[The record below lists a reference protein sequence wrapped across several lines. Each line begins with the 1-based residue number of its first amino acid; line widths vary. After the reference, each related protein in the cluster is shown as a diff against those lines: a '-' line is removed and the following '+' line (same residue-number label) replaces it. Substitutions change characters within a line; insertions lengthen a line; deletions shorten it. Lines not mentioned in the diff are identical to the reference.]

1 MNFRIVKMEIVD
13 IEIKTG
19 GKFGEGKKLT
29 LNNFMLFERAEIDWG
44 KNINVICGEN
54 STGKTTLLK
63 VMYSV
68 LKPLSKGNKEAINKE
83 MEEQLFVNKLQ
94 GVFRPDGMKI
104 GRLVSRKQGSNRTD
118 FEVLLDKNQKIT
130 IGFGNRQ
137 ENHADIKIDASKFSG
152 MYDVIYIPTKEMIST
167 TEHFASLYE
176 EYHIDFEEMY
186 YDLAKLLD
194 RPLSKGPNT
203 NEQNEVLKSFEE
215 IMKGQIVQR
224 DKKFYLKVRGEG
236 EFEMGLL
243 SDGYRK
249 LAMIVYLILSGSMN
263 KNTILFWDEP
273 ETNMNPKT
281 IRPIVQALVAL
292 AKMGVQI
299 FVTTHDYFVQQ
310 EFNMLTVYPELNP
323 ERLDIR
329 FMSLY
334 RDGEMNDVKYEL
346 EKTASDLKHNAIMQ
360 EFDAMYD
367 REQEFIYG
375 H

>member
-1 MNFRIVKMEIVD
+1 MRLMAFRKRLI
-13 IEIKTG
+13 T
-19 GKFGEGKKLT
+19 
-29 LNNFMLFERAEIDWG
+29 
-44 KNINVICGEN
+44 
-54 STGKTTLLK
+54 
-63 VMYSV
+63 
-68 LKPLSKGNKEAINKE
+68 SKDL
-83 MEEQLFVNKLQ
+83 EEQLFVNKLQ

-118 FEVLLDKNQKIT
+118 FEVLLDKNQKIA

-137 ENHADIKIDASKFSG
+137 ENHADIKVDVLKVSEK
-152 MYDVIYIPTKEMIST
+152 YDSIYIPTKEMIST
-167 TEHFASLYE
+167 TEHFTSLYE

-203 NEQNEVLKSFEE
+203 NEQNEVLRSFEK
-215 IMKGQIVQR
+215 IMKGQIIQQ
-224 DKKFYLKVRGEG
+224 DKKFYLKVRDEG

-249 LAMIVYLILSGSMN
+249 LAMIIYLILSGSMN
-263 KNTILFWDEP
+263 KNTVLFWDEP
-273 ETNMNPKT
+273 ETNMNPRM

-323 ERLDIR
+323 EHLDIR

-334 RDGEMNDVKYEL
+334 RDEETNDVKFEL
-346 EKTASDLKHNAIMQ
+346 EATASALKHNAIMQ

-367 REQEFIYG
+367 REQRIIYG
-375 H
+375 D

>member
-1 MNFRIVKMEIVD
+1 MNI
-13 IEIKTG
+13 
-19 GKFGEGKKLT
+19 KKLI
-29 LNNFMLFERAEIDWG
+29 LNNFMLFENAEIDWG

-130 IGFGNRQ
+130 MGFGNRQ

-194 RPLSKGPNT
+194 RPLSKEPNT

-360 EFDAMYD
+360 EFDAMCD

>member
-1 MNFRIVKMEIVD
+1 MNI
-13 IEIKTG
+13 
-19 GKFGEGKKLT
+19 KKLI
-29 LNNFMLFERAEIDWG
+29 LNNFMLFENAEIDWG

-152 MYDVIYIPTKEMIST
+152 TYDVIYIPTKEMIST

>member
-1 MNFRIVKMEIVD
+1 MNI
-13 IEIKTG
+13 
-19 GKFGEGKKLT
+19 KKLI
-29 LNNFMLFERAEIDWG
+29 LNNFMLFENAEIDWG

-130 IGFGNRQ
+130 VGFGNRQ

-215 IMKGQIVQR
+215 IMKGQIIQR

>member
-1 MNFRIVKMEIVD
+1 MEVDSVKVN
-13 IEIKTG
+13 
-19 GKFGEGKKLT
+19 KLT
-29 LNNFMLFERAEIDWG
+29 LSNFMLFENAEINWA
-44 KNINVICGEN
+44 KNINIICGEN

-68 LKPLSKGNKEAINKE
+68 LKPLGKGYKEAATKE
-83 MEEQLFVNKLQ
+83 IEEKMFVDKLQ

-118 FEVLLDKNQKIT
+118 FSVLLDKNQKISV
-130 IGFGNRQ
+130 GFGNRQ
-137 ENHADIKIDASKFSG
+137 ENHADIKMDQIKSFG
-152 MYDVIYIPTKEMIST
+152 NFDVIYIPTKEMIST

-186 YDLAKLLD
+186 YDLTKLLD
-194 RPLSKGPNT
+194 RPLSKGANT

-215 IMKGQIVQR
+215 IMKGQIVQKN
-224 DKKFYLKVRGEG
+224 KKFFLKIKGEG

-249 LAMIVYLILSGSMN
+249 LSMIVYMILSGSLN

-273 ETNMNPKT
+273 ETNMNPKM
-281 IRPIVQALVAL
+281 IRPIVQALAAL

-323 ERLDIR
+323 EQLDIR

-334 RDGEMNDVKYEL
+334 RDERTGVVKFEL

-367 REQEFIYG
+367 REQRIIYG
-375 H
+375 D

>member
-1 MNFRIVKMEIVD
+1 MK
-13 IEIKTG
+13 IE
-19 GKFGEGKKLT
+19 KLT
-29 LNNFMLFERAEIDWG
+29 LNNFMLFEKAEMDWS
-44 KNINVICGEN
+44 KNINIICGEN

-68 LKPLSKGNKEAINKE
+68 LKPLSKGNKEPINKE
-83 MEEQLFVNKLQ
+83 MEEQQFVSKLQ

-118 FEVLLDKNQKIT
+118 FEVILNKQQKIA

-137 ENHADIKIDASKFSG
+137 ESHADVKVETENALGKH
-152 MYDVIYIPTKEMIST
+152 DVIYIPTKEMIST

-176 EYHIDFEEMY
+176 DYHIDFEEMY

-224 DKKFYLKVRGEG
+224 DKKFYLKIKGEG

-249 LAMIVYLILSGSMN
+249 LSMLVYLILSGSMS

-273 ETNMNPKT
+273 ETNMNPKM

-310 EFNMLTVYPELNP
+310 EFNMLTVYPKLNQ
-323 ERLDIR
+323 EKLDIR

-334 RDGEMNDVKYEL
+334 RDEVTNNVRYEM
-346 EKTASDLKHNAIMQ
+346 EKTASDLQHNAIMQ

-367 REQEFIYG
+367 REQGIIYG
-375 H
+375 D

>member
-1 MNFRIVKMEIVD
+1 MKV
-13 IEIKTG
+13 
-19 GKFGEGKKLT
+19 KKLT

-68 LKPLSKGNKEAINKE
+68 LKPLSKGNKEAINRE

-118 FEVLLDKNQKIT
+118 FEVLLDKNQKIA

-152 MYDVIYIPTKEMIST
+152 TYDVIYIPTKEMIST

-323 ERLDIR
+323 ECLDIR

-375 H
+375 D

>member
-1 MNFRIVKMEIVD
+1 MNI
-13 IEIKTG
+13 
-19 GKFGEGKKLT
+19 KKLI

-130 IGFGNRQ
+130 MGFGNRQ

-152 MYDVIYIPTKEMIST
+152 TYDVIYIPTKEMIST

-194 RPLSKGPNT
+194 CPLSKGPNT

>member
-1 MNFRIVKMEIVD
+1 MKV
-13 IEIKTG
+13 
-19 GKFGEGKKLT
+19 KKLT

-68 LKPLSKGNKEAINKE
+68 LKPLSKGNKEAINRE

-118 FEVLLDKNQKIT
+118 FEVLLDKNQKIA

-152 MYDVIYIPTKEMIST
+152 TYDVIYIPTKEMIST

-323 ERLDIR
+323 ECLDIR

-334 RDGEMNDVKYEL
+334 RDREMNDVKYEL

-375 H
+375 D

>member
-1 MNFRIVKMEIVD
+1 MKV
-13 IEIKTG
+13 
-19 GKFGEGKKLT
+19 KKLT
-29 LNNFMLFERAEIDWG
+29 LNNFILFERAEIDWG

-68 LKPLSKGNKEAINKE
+68 LKPLSKGNKEAINRE

-118 FEVLLDKNQKIT
+118 FEVLLDKNQKIA

-152 MYDVIYIPTKEMIST
+152 TYDVIYIPTKEMIST

-323 ERLDIR
+323 ECLDIR

-375 H
+375 D

>member
-1 MNFRIVKMEIVD
+1 MNI
-13 IEIKTG
+13 
-19 GKFGEGKKLT
+19 KKLI
-29 LNNFMLFERAEIDWG
+29 LNNFMLFENAEIDWG

-118 FEVLLDKNQKIT
+118 FEVLLDKNQKIA

-152 MYDVIYIPTKEMIST
+152 TYDVIYIPTKEMIST

-323 ERLDIR
+323 ECLDIR

-375 H
+375 D

>member
-29 LNNFMLFERAEIDWG
+29 LNNFMLFENAEIDWG

-130 IGFGNRQ
+130 MGFGNRQ

-360 EFDAMYD
+360 EFDAMCD

>member
-1 MNFRIVKMEIVD
+1 MKIN
-13 IEIKTG
+13 
-19 GKFGEGKKLT
+19 KLV
-29 LNNFMLFERAEIDWG
+29 LRNFMLFEEADINWSE
-44 KNINVICGEN
+44 NINIICGEN

-63 VMYSV
+63 VMYSI
-68 LKPLSKGNKEAINKE
+68 LKPLGKGYRETATKE
-83 MEEQLFVNKLQ
+83 MEEKQFVNKLQ
-94 GVFRPDGMKI
+94 GVFRPDEMKI

-118 FEVLLDKNQKIT
+118 FSVIMDQNQKVC

-137 ENHADIKIDASKFSG
+137 ENHADVVMEHVKLGGDF
-152 MYDVIYIPTKEMIST
+152 DVIYIPTKEMIST

-176 EYHIDFEEMY
+176 DYHIDFEEMY

-194 RPLSKGPNT
+194 RPLSKGANT
-203 NEQNEVLKSFEE
+203 NEQKEVMQSFEK

-224 DKKFYLKVRGEG
+224 DKKFYLRIKGEG

-249 LAMIVYLILSGSMN
+249 LSMIVYLILSGSLN
-263 KNTILFWDEP
+263 KNTVLFWDEP
-273 ETNMNPKT
+273 ETNMNPKM
-281 IRPIVQALVAL
+281 IRPIVQALAVL

-323 ERLDIR
+323 ELLKIQ

-334 RDGEMNDVKYEL
+334 KDEEAGRIQYEI
-346 EKTASDLKHNAIMQ
+346 KQTASDLEHNAIMQ

-367 REQEFIYG
+367 REQKVIYG
-375 H
+375 N

>member
-1 MNFRIVKMEIVD
+1 MKV
-13 IEIKTG
+13 
-19 GKFGEGKKLT
+19 KKLT
-29 LNNFMLFERAEIDWG
+29 LNNFMLFENAEIDWA

-63 VMYSV
+63 ILYSV
-68 LKPLSKGNKEAINKE
+68 LKPLSKGNKESVNKE

-118 FEVLLDKNQKIT
+118 YEVLLDKDQKIS

-137 ENHADIKIDASKFSG
+137 ENHADIKVEVSKLSEKYDA
-152 MYDVIYIPTKEMIST
+152 IYIPTKEMIST

-176 EYHIDFEEMY
+176 DYHIDFEEMY

-224 DKKFYLKVRGEG
+224 DRKFYLKVRGEG

-273 ETNMNPKT
+273 ETNMNPKM

-323 ERLDIR
+323 GRLDIR

-334 RDGEMNDVKYEL
+334 RDDETNDVKYEMK
-346 EKTASDLKHNAIMQ
+346 KTASDLKHNAIMQ

-367 REQEFIYG
+367 REQRVIYG
-375 H
+375 D

>member
-1 MNFRIVKMEIVD
+1 MKVKRLILE
-13 IEIKTG
+13 
-19 GKFGEGKKLT
+19 
-29 LNNFMLFERAEIDWG
+29 NFMLFEKEEMEWSA
-44 KNINVICGEN
+44 NINIICGEN

-63 VMYSV
+63 LMYSV
-68 LKPLSKGNKEAINKE
+68 LKPISKGHEKNTSKET
-83 MEEQLFVNKLQ
+83 EEKLFVDKLQ
-94 GVFRPDGMKI
+94 GVFRPDEMKL
-104 GRLVSRKQGSNRTD
+104 GRLVSRKQGSNRTN
-118 FEVLLDKNQKIT
+118 FTVVLDQNQKIS

-137 ENHADIKIDASKFSG
+137 TNHMDIEKKPENFFTKF
-152 MYDVIYIPTKEMIST
+152 DVIYIPTKEMLST

-176 EYHIDFEEMY
+176 EYQIDFEEMY

-203 NEQNEVLKSFEE
+203 NEQNEVLKSFEQ

-224 DKKFYLKVRGEG
+224 DKKFYLKIRGEG

-249 LAMIVYLILSGSMN
+249 LSMLVYLILSGSVS
-263 KNTILFWDEP
+263 KNTVLFWDEP
-273 ETNMNPKT
+273 ETNMNPKM
-281 IRPIVQALVAL
+281 IRPIVQAIVVL

-323 ERLDIR
+323 ENLDIR

-334 RDGEMNDVKYEL
+334 RDAETNSIKFEM
-346 EKTASDLKHNAIMQ
+346 EKTASDLRNNAIME

-367 REQEFIYG
+367 REQEVIYG
-375 H
+375 D

>member
-1 MNFRIVKMEIVD
+1 MNV
-13 IEIKTG
+13 
-19 GKFGEGKKLT
+19 KKLT
-29 LNNFMLFERAEIDWG
+29 LNNFMLFENAEIDWA

-68 LKPLSKGNKEAINKE
+68 LKPLSKGNKEAVNKE

-118 FEVLLDKNQKIT
+118 FEVLLDKDQKIS

-137 ENHADIKIDASKFSG
+137 ENHADIKVIISKLSAKYDA
-152 MYDVIYIPTKEMIST
+152 IYIPTKEMIST

-176 EYHIDFEEMY
+176 DYHIDFEEMY

-203 NEQNEVLKSFEE
+203 NEQNEVLRSFEE

-224 DKKFYLKVRGEG
+224 DRKFYLKVRGEG

-273 ETNMNPKT
+273 ETNMNPRM

-292 AKMGVQI
+292 AQMGVQI

-310 EFNMLTVYPELNP
+310 EFNMLTTYSELNSKH
-323 ERLDIR
+323 LDIR

-334 RDGEMNDVKYEL
+334 RDEETNNVKFEMK
-346 EKTASDLKHNAIMQ
+346 KTASDLKHNAIMQ

-367 REQEFIYG
+367 REQRIIYG
-375 H
+375 D

>member
-1 MNFRIVKMEIVD
+1 MKV
-13 IEIKTG
+13 
-19 GKFGEGKKLT
+19 KKLT

-68 LKPLSKGNKEAINKE
+68 LKPLSKGNKEAINRE

-118 FEVLLDKNQKIT
+118 FEVLLDKNQKIA

-137 ENHADIKIDASKFSG
+137 ENHADIKTDASKFSG
-152 MYDVIYIPTKEMIST
+152 TYDVIYIPTKEMIST

-323 ERLDIR
+323 ECLDIR

-375 H
+375 D